1 MNRRF
6 PIATAAA
13 VCVTFFLFW
22 AMQALVSV
30 QGELSDAVRSPSVDF
45 IRLKRDTTPEE
56 KKREKPKR
64 DKPDQPPPP
73 PDISMSKASLNP
85 GEGIGGIVPDIDPT
99 GALDV
104 GSGAGADRDVV
115 PLVRIDPDYPMRARQ
130 RGIEGWVV
138 IEFMIS
144 KAGTIKNPKVLSAHP
159 GTIFNRSA
167 LNAVR
172 KWKYNPKI
180 KNGQAVE
187 RPGVRVRLDFE
198 MDR

>member
-30 QGELSDAVRSPSVDF
+30 QGELSDAGRSPSVDF

-64 DKPDQPPPP
+64 EKPDQPPPP

-115 PLVRIDPDYPMRARQ
+115 PLGAHALQQLDAVDLRHHQIGDHQIGLFGLDQLLTFHPVGGRQ
-130 RGIEGWVV
+130 HAVTTG
-138 IEFMIS
+138 FQH
-144 KAGTIKNPKVLSAHP
+144 T
-159 GTIFNRSA
+159 
-167 LNAVR
+167 LN
-172 KWKYNPKI
+172 
-180 KNGQAVE
+180 G
-187 RPGVRVRLDFE
+187 G
-198 MDR
+198 